1 MNHQELIRGLW
12 DQMDDLQFM
21 LDELATLDDEQWLAT
36 VDQMMGYS
44 DED

>member
-1 MNHQELIRGLW
+1 MNHEELIRGLW

-21 LDELATLDDEQWLAT
+21 LDELAMADDEQWLAT

-44 DED
+44 DEN

>member
-1 MNHQELIRGLW
+1 MNYEELIRGLW

-21 LDELATLDDEQWLAT
+21 LEELDTADDEQWLAA
-36 VDQMMGYS
+36 VDQMMGYC

>member
-1 MNHQELIRGLW
+1 MNNEELIRGLW

-21 LDELATLDDEQWLAT
+21 LDELTMADDEQWLAT

>member
-12 DQMDDLQFM
+12 DQMDDLQSM
-21 LDELATLDDEQWLAT
+21 LEDLAIADDDQWLAV

>member
-12 DQMDDLQFM
+12 DQMDDLQSM
-21 LDELATLDDEQWLAT
+21 LEDLAIADDDQWLAA